1 MAVQT
6 IRAAAQARR
15 VPLLIL
21 LTLSADPLIAVADEP
36 AYPPIGAYPVMRV
49 VGYDDLN
56 LASNGDA
63 KKLYGRLLAAARTV
77 CNARRSYPRNHI
89 KTMIRSCVTNALND
103 AVNHVNA
110 PLLTA
115 YHQSWRGVGQS
126 DEAVAIRE

>member
-15 VPLLIL
+15 VLPLIL
-21 LTLSADPLIAVADEP
+21 LTLSTDPLIAVADEP

-49 VGYDDLN
+49 VGYDDLD
-56 LASNGDA
+56 LASNADA
-63 KKLYGRLLAAARTV
+63 KKLYRRLLAAARTV

-89 KTMIRSCVTNALND
+89 KTMIRPCVTNSLND

-115 YHQSWRGVGQS
+115 YHQRWSGLGQS
-126 DEAVAIRE
+126 DKTLAVRE